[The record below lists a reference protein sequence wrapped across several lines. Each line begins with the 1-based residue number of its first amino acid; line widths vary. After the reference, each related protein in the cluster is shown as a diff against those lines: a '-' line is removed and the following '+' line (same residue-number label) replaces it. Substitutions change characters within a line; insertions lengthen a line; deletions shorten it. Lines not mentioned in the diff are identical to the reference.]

1 MSKAD
6 EMFKKLGYE
15 SVDLKDKWDRIWG
28 IEYQNHK
35 KWVSI
40 SIDFKDAEICTGTL
54 DDEKEPI
61 YITMEELQAINLKCK
76 ELGWIE

>member
-15 SVDLKDKWDRIWG
+15 NGTGYNLGDGEKYIYYNIHYNNIRF
-28 IEYQNHK
+28 YK
-35 KWVSI
+35 KSKKI
-40 SIDFKDAEICTGTL
+40 SINGSF
-54 DDEKEPI
+54 
-61 YITMEELQAINLKCK
+61 TMQELQAINLKCQ